1 MITDKDL
8 HEEGAELLSSDR
20 VVLTGTHRGDPS
32 PTPAGRDGEPS
43 PGHRNVLEEF
53 LRYSTAMPATRAQI
67 RNSRSA
73 SSWYS
78 ASVGSLR
85 KST

>member
-1 MITDKDL
+1 MRRRGTSWARAAIGED
-8 HEEGAELLSSDR
+8 ELDALEAHLR
-20 VVLTGTHRGDPS
+20 RLL
-32 PTPAGRDGEPS
+32 
-43 PGHRNVLEEF
+43 PGVG
-53 LRYSTAMPATRAQI
+53 YSTAMPATRAQI